1 MLADERALLERAQR
15 RDVAAF
21 EELVRPY
28 QAELFRLVLAVARNR
43 EDAEDS
49 LQEALVRAYR
59 ALPAF
64 RGDSALATWLT
75 RIALN
80 TTRNW
85 LRSQARA
92 SSERILERA
101 PPCRAGTSNDPS
113 EGLVEEERRALIRR
127 ALLALPEH
135 YRGPLVMR
143 HYQDMSYADIAEVLQ
158 VPIGTVRSRLAQART
173 LLLRKLSATGYP
185 IDGEE
190 R

>member
-1 MLADERALLERAQR
+1 MLAHERALLDRAQR

-28 QAELFRLVLAVARNR
+28 EAQLLRLVLAVAGNR
-43 EDAEDS
+43 DDAEDS
-49 LQEALVRAYR
+49 LQEALVRAYK

-64 RGDSALATWLT
+64 RGDSALGTWLT

-80 TTRNW
+80 CTRNW

-92 SSERILERA
+92 SSERIAQRLA
-101 PPCRAGTSNDPS
+101 PCRAGYQNDPTDC
-113 EGLVEEERRALIRR
+113 LVEQEKRVLIRH
-127 ALLALPEH
+127 ALAALPDH
-135 YRGPLVMR
+135 YRSPLLMR

-158 VPIGTVRSRLAQART
+158 IPIGTVRSRLAQARN
-173 LLLRKLSATGYP
+173 LLLRKLRATGYP
-185 IDGEE
+185 IDGDE